1 MKRILKIWITIAA
14 LIVLGASGVSAQSL
28 GDYARTAR
36 KNKPQTDTTSRHYD
50 NDNLP
55 VNEQLSVVGP
65 EPSAPAKPGVAGQ
78 SAAKTQARDPKAT
91 EAERQQAANDLQK
104 QMDAQKEKIAALSHE
119 LDLDQREYRLRAA
132 AFYSDAGNRL
142 RNAGQWDKDDAQYK
156 SDIDSKQKA
165 IDAAK
170 QQLDNLQEQARKAG
184 MKQPASDSDKDKG
197 TQK

>member
-14 LIVLGASGVSAQSL
+14 LIVLASGVSAQSL

-184 MKQPASDSDKDKG
+184 MKQPESDSDKG